1 MSKCEN
7 VDTMDC
13 KIIHPTDTEF
23 SVSHVSKDV
32 ILHPSPVSLRTFSNL
47 IDGVE
52 VIKQFSKKKQ
62 TRMAFKFSQN
72 LRQNFHRTLAPPLCH
87 YLRGER
93 I

>member
-1 MSKCEN
+1 MHN

-62 TRMAFKFSQN
+62 TRTAFKFSQN
-72 LRQNFHRTLAPPLCH
+72 LRQDKADKKMFTLTEFCLFK
-87 YLRGER
+87 
-93 I
+93 